1 MNLMDRIDDLQKRV
15 ADFRDKRDWAQ
26 FHNPKDLAIA
36 ISIEASELLECFR
49 WKTIDEVRELMDSD
63 KSSSVKEEMA
73 DVLLLL
79 LNLADITG
87 IDVVSEANKKLDEND
102 RKYPVE
108 KSKGN
113 AKKYTELS

>member
-1 MNLMDRIDDLQKRV
+1 MDKIEDLQKRV
-15 ADFRDKRDWAQ
+15 AEFRDKRDWAQ

-36 ISIEASELLECFR
+36 ISIEAAELLECFR
-49 WKTIDEVRELMDSD
+49 WKTTEEVRELMGSD
-63 KSSSVKEEMA
+63 KSADVKEEMA

-79 LNLADITG
+79 LNLADTTG
-87 IDVVSEANKKLDEND
+87 IDVVAEAHKKLEEND

-108 KSKGN
+108 KSRGS

>member
-1 MNLMDRIDDLQKRV
+1 MDRIDDLQKKV

-49 WKTIDEVRELMDSD
+49 WKTIEEVKILMDSN

-73 DVLLLL
+73 DILLLL
-79 LNLADITG
+79 LNLADTTG
-87 IDVVSEANKKLDEND
+87 IDVVAEAHHKLELND

-108 KSKGN
+108 KSKGS
-113 AKKYTELS
+113 AKKYTEFD